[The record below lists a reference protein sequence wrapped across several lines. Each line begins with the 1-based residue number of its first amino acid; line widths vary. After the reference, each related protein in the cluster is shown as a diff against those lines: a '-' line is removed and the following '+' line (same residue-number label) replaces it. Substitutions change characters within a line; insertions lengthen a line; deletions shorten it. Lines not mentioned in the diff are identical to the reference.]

1 MKNRVLV
8 MLPMDV
14 TRIWSENNVHLHL
27 LIKLVEGT
35 HIINYCDSFD
45 LRHIERERSI
55 FLISG
60 LQHWAK
66 DVFLPKKVLITFI
79 A

>member
-1 MKNRVLV
+1 MKNRVSV

-14 TRIWSENNVHLHL
+14 TRIWNENNVRLHL

-45 LRHIERERSI
+45 LRHIKRERNI

-60 LQHWAK
+60 LQHCAK
-66 DVFLPKKVLITFI
+66 KRFFFLKTC
-79 A
+79 